1 MRLVAWNLHALEPS
15 DLIIA
20 LHDSEPGVRE
30 RAILASEKLVSSQEL
45 FAKLASMTGDADARV
60 RMQLAFSLGEFPP
73 SEARLAALQKILG
86 GYGQDR
92 WIRTAVFSSLGTE
105 AAAALK
111 ALAADETMS
120 PAAAFVALP
129 ELADLVARRTGSED
143 GWKEM
148 AAVVSQRSADPALQ
162 VKVLQAV
169 YSANKAAQQSP
180 AFAELTTELISNA
193 RTKAVD
199 AELDEAVRGS
209 ALSALTLSTY
219 AADGPLLLSSLDNT
233 QPPAVQNAALATL
246 IRFSDDAI
254 ATELLTRWPGLSPKL
269 AERVRDGLLSRTS
282 WSIVLLD
289 AIATGTLAKT
299 TLTQSDLQR
308 LTDLPDEGVRS
319 RAIKLLES
327 MAGSSRDEVIR
338 AYQVSL
344 TLKGDRERG
353 AALFKQNCSTC
364 HQIGSVGNQVG
375 PNLATMKNRGPE
387 AILTNV
393 LDPNREV
400 NPAWRD
406 YVAVTVDGTTHNGV
420 LVSESASTL
429 TLRRA
434 EAKETSLLR
443 ADLEALRDTGRSLM
457 PEGLEKNLDPQA
469 MADLVTW
476 MMLLE

>member
-1 MRLVAWNLHALEPS
+1 
-15 DLIIA
+15 
-20 LHDSEPGVRE
+20 
-30 RAILASEKLVSSQEL
+30 
-45 FAKLASMTGDADARV
+45 
-60 RMQLAFSLGEFPP
+60 
-73 SEARLAALQKILG
+73 
-86 GYGQDR
+86 
-92 WIRTAVFSSLGTE
+92 
-105 AAAALK
+105 
-111 ALAADETMS
+111 
-120 PAAAFVALP
+120 
-129 ELADLVARRTGSED
+129 
-143 GWKEM
+143 
-148 AAVVSQRSADPALQ
+148 
-162 VKVLQAV
+162 
-169 YSANKAAQQSP
+169 
-180 AFAELTTELISNA
+180 
-193 RTKAVD
+193 
-199 AELDEAVRGS
+199 
-209 ALSALTLSTY
+209 
-219 AADGPLLLSSLDNT
+219 
-233 QPPAVQNAALATL
+233 
-246 IRFSDDAI
+246 
-254 ATELLTRWPGLSPKL
+254 
-269 AERVRDGLLSRTS
+269 
-282 WSIVLLD
+282 
-289 AIATGTLAKT
+289 
-299 TLTQSDLQR
+299 
-308 LTDLPDEGVRS
+308 
-319 RAIKLLES
+319 